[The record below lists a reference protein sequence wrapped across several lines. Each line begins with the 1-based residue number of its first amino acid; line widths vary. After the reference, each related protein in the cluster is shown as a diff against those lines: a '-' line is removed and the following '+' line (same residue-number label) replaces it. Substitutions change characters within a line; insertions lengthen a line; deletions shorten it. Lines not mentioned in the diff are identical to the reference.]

1 MSSTLSSLNTLEKQ
15 TLLKKLQSHLIDDR
29 IELIDKVCSQRTEHI
44 CLVLENLYQEHNAS
58 AILRNADAFGI
69 QNINVIENDNDFTAN
84 KEVSMSAHKWLD
96 IHAWNKAKVDNTR
109 ECLTSLKER
118 GYKICATSLRPDS
131 ITLDEL
137 PVSEPIALCFGTEL
151 TGLSEV
157 AHELADY
164 ITYIPMNG
172 FIQSFNV
179 SVASALSLS
188 HLRNKMTAQN
198 IPHSL
203 SPEKT
208 LDTLI
213 NWSLASMKRPDSML
227 DYYLEELT

>member
-1 MSSTLSSLNTLEKQ
+1 MTKTLASLKTSEKQ
-15 TLLKKLQSHLIDDR
+15 TLLTKLQSHLIDDR

-69 QNINVIENDNDFTAN
+69 QNINVIENDNDFAAN

-96 IHAWNKAKVDNTR
+96 IDAWNKPKVDNTSD
-109 ECLTSLKER
+109 CLLSLKKQ
-118 GYKICATSLRPDS
+118 GYKICATSLRPGA
-131 ITLDEL
+131 ITLDKL
-137 PVSEPIALCFGTEL
+137 PVTEPIALCFGTEL

-157 AHELADY
+157 AHDLADY
-164 ITYIPMNG
+164 VTYIPMDG

-188 HLRNKMTAQN
+188 YLRNKMREEN
-198 IPHSL
+198 IEHSL
-203 SPEKT
+203 SPEKQ
-208 LDTLI
+208 LDTQI
-213 NWSLASMKRPDSML
+213 NWSLASMKRPESML
-227 DYYLEELT
+227 EYYLDQL

>member
-1 MSSTLSSLNTLEKQ
+1 MTQELDSLGTQEKQ
-15 TLLKKLQSHLIDDR
+15 VLLAKLQSHLIDDR
-29 IELIDKVCSQRTEHI
+29 IELIDKVCSERTEHI

-69 QNINVIENDNDFTAN
+69 QNINVIENDNDFAAN

-96 IHAWNKAKVDNTR
+96 IKAWNESKIDNTVK
-109 ECLTSLKER
+109 CLSALKKQ
-118 GYKICATSLRPDS
+118 GYKICATSLRPES

-137 PVSEPIALCFGTEL
+137 PVDEPIALCFGTEL

-157 AHELADY
+157 AHEMADY
-164 ITYIPMNG
+164 MTYIPMNG

-188 HLRNKMTAQN
+188 HLRNKMKRKN
-198 IPHSL
+198 IEHAL

-208 LDTLI
+208 LDTKI
-213 NWSLASMKRPDSML
+213 NWSLSSMKRPETML
-227 DYYLEELT
+227 EYYLKQL